1 MTIPKSLLKVQDL
14 PLTTDEFFNVINP
27 ASNKTRYEEIQI
39 KSFIGGR
46 LPSDFSP
53 SYKQAVLQYRCR
65 RRQQKKPHYGWYGVT
80 SKTR

>member
-27 ASNKTRYEEIQI
+27 ASNKTRYQEIQI

-53 SYKQAVLQYRCR
+53 SYKQAVLHY
-65 RRQQKKPHYGWYGVT
+65 RRQRNKKSRYGWYGVT
-80 SKTR
+80 RKTR